1 MKTDVAMDKFFE
13 LSFINYTDNTI
24 SDDFTAK
31 IDELYAL
38 IIDRI
43 HSLLNKDIA
52 DELEND
58 IMCAYIRAMVLS
70 GVEGMKVAVGVMD
83 GSIVHKL

>member
-1 MKTDVAMDKFFE
+1 MKTEVAMDKFFE
-13 LSFINYTDNTI
+13 LSFMNYTDSTI

-31 IDELYAL
+31 IDDLFEP

-43 HSLLNKDIA
+43 HSLLSKDIA

-83 GSIVHKL
+83 GSIVHRL